1 MRANKNSIVS
11 TGPRPRCGIIL
22 FSSRRQNDFVF
33 RVGYFSKINCFSGLV
48 IRMRYS
54 EPCGRGFFATLRLG
68 PPIPRPPL
76 QAPAPAACRN
86 AMTRRTTGLAR
97 VVRYAPKSPRVNFRQ
112 RTTFLLEARLSMAI
126 ARRGGRSPE
135 RSEGSSRSKSRAALV
150 AQAGGRGCKRP
161 GESRRPPG
169 PCPRRASAVGGKAAL
184 RMKAATI
191 GGQND
196 SEAKTVTPGGQNK
209 TTGGEQN
216 DLGRAAERL
225 PDLSF
230 RV

>member
-1 MRANKNSIVS
+1 MMFCVL
-11 TGPRPRCGIIL
+11 CGH
-22 FSSRRQNDFVF
+22 
-33 RVGYFSKINCFSGLV
+33 
-48 IRMRYS
+48 
-54 EPCGRGFFATLRLG
+54 EGFTPLG
-68 PPIPRPPL
+68 PL
-76 QAPAPAACRN
+76 QPPAPVVRRN
-86 AMTRRTTGLAR
+86 VVTRRPTGLACVAR
-97 VVRYAPKSPRVNFRQ
+97 CAPKSPRVSIFRAWGQCLSQ
-112 RTTFLLEARLSMAI
+112 RQSVDGI

-150 AQAGGRGCKRP
+150 AHAGGRGCKRP